1 MKKSNIFKNIVYLEG
16 GNKKWKVATQKSAD
30 SERWLSN
37 LLPAESNLTDV
48 DSGKKHGS
56 FLAILGITSLA
67 LIILVGRLYNMQIL
81 KGNDSLVIAE
91 GNRVHEV
98 VTRAPRGIVYDK
110 NNIPLVKNVPNYD
123 LNIIPNEL
131 PKTESDRQNVIR
143 ELAKIVSINEEEIR
157 KKLTKEVLFTAQP
170 ILVTKDLSKDQS
182 ILIETK
188 IKDLPGIRVDVN
200 PVREYLDGGLLAH
213 ALGYVGRI
221 SEEELENNNNY
232 ILTDYIGKSGLEKS
246 YESTLRGVMGRDRYE
261 VDSTGKSEKHLGLI
275 EAVPGDNVKLSIDFE
290 LQKKLVEALKKQMD
304 GAKVERASAVAI
316 NPQNGQIL
324 ALASLPTYDNNLF
337 AKGIS
342 DTDYKKLLDD
352 PNSPLLF
359 RAIAGEYPS
368 GSTIKPFIAA
378 GALEEGVINEST
390 TVNSTG
396 GIKIGEFSFPDWKS
410 GGHGTTNVLKAIA
423 ESVNTFFYAIG
434 GGYEGITGIGAEKM
448 KLYLE
453 KFGFGN
459 YCGLDIMGES
469 KGSIPDSE
477 WKQRVKNEPWYLGDS
492 YHMAIGQG
500 DILVTPLQLANATAA
515 IANGGKLYEPTLVQS
530 VIDGAGQTKS
540 ETTPKLLSENFISL
554 KTIDIIRRGMRMTVT
569 DGSARMMK
577 DIPVEIAG
585 KTGTAQYGPNNSKS
599 HAWFITFAPFN
610 NPNIAMVVLI
620 EGAGGGD
627 KYAVPVANDVYRWY
641 FSR

>member
-1 MKKSNIFKNIVYLEG
+1 M
-16 GNKKWKVATQKSAD
+16 
-30 SERWLSN
+30 
-37 LLPAESNLTDV
+37 TDV
-48 DSGKKHGS
+48 DSGKKHSS
-56 FLAILGITSLA
+56 FLTIIGITALA

-81 KGNDSLVIAE
+81 KGNDSLAIAE

-98 VTRAPRGIVYDK
+98 VSRAPRGIVYDK

-131 PKTESDRQNVIR
+131 PKAEADRQGVIR

-170 ILVTKDLSKDQS
+170 ILVTKDLTKDQS

-188 IKDLPGIRVDVN
+188 IKNLPGVRIDVN

-221 SEEELENNNNY
+221 SEEELKKNNDY

-246 YESTLRGVMGRDRYE
+246 YESTLRGIMGRDRYE

-275 EAVPGDNVKLSIDFE
+275 EAVPGDNIKLSIDFE
-290 LQKKLVEALKKQMD
+290 LQKKLVEALKKQME

-316 NPQNGQIL
+316 NPQNGRIL

-359 RAIAGEYPS
+359 RAVAGEYPS

-378 GALEEGVINEST
+378 GALEEGVITEST

-448 KLYLE
+448 KMYLE
-453 KFGFGN
+453 RFGFGS
-459 YCGLDIMGES
+459 YCELDISGES

-477 WKQRVKNEPWYLGDS
+477 WKKRVKNEPWYLGDS

-515 IANGGKLYEPTLVQS
+515 IANGGTLYEPALVESIINGEGELIEEKQPK
-530 VIDGAGQTKS
+530 IKS
-540 ETTPKLLSENFISL
+540 QKFISD

-610 NPNIAMVVLI
+610 NPNIAMVVLV